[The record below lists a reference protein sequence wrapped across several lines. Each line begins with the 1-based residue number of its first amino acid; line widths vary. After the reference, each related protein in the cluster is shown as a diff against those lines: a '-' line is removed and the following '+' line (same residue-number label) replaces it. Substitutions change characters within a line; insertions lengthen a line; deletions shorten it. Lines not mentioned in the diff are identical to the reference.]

1 MIAKLNFYNKDK
13 LFITD
18 YTEDFQTATGLKE
31 YFNKIKSF
39 IVKSIVLNL
48 EHYEIREVSSDFD
61 RDIDVDIYCNITAE
75 VKSEKI
81 INNQKK
87 LFDFKNT
94 E

>member
-1 MIAKLNFYNKDK
+1 MIAKLNFYKNDQ
-13 LFITD
+13 LFYTD
-18 YTEDFQTATGLKE
+18 TTTDFKTRTTLTE
-31 YFNKIKSF
+31 YFNKIKAF

-48 EHYEIREVSSDFD
+48 QYYEIRELGEDFD

-87 LFDFKNT
+87 LFDFKNI

>member
-1 MIAKLNFYNKDK
+1 MIAKLNFYKNDQ
-13 LFITD
+13 LFYTD
-18 YTEDFQTATGLKE
+18 TTTDFKTQTSLKE
-31 YFNKIKSF
+31 YFDKIKAF
-39 IVKSIVLNL
+39 TVKNVILNL
-48 EHYEIREVSSDFD
+48 EYYEIRELGEGFD
-61 RDIDVDIYCNITAE
+61 RDIDVDIYCNTCVV

>member
-13 LFITD
+13 LFDSD
-18 YTEDFQTATGLKE
+18 YTEDFQTQTSLRE
-31 YFNKIKSF
+31 YFNRIKSF

-48 EHYEIREVSSDFD
+48 QYYEIRELGEDFD